1 MTPEEQAAAD
11 LAAKELAEK
20 QAKELAD
27 KEAADKLKL
36 TQTPADAD
44 MIAKLVAD
52 KVAEQLKDTK
62 GKLDAAYAARDAAAK
77 KAEALEKKEREAEL
91 KLLDET
97 GKHKEAFDLRIAE
110 ANTKYEALL
119 AENQALKQGNLE
131 LTRDAQIRDALRSS
145 EFRNEI
151 AADMGFNTIAS
162 QLIRNEQ
169 GQWVHRSGV
178 SIKDFVTTFSGD
190 VKNSF
195 LFKAKD
201 SSGGGT
207 TPPGK
212 PNTQTKSLFAKTQAE
227 VLQMATEGKLPARK

>member
-20 QAKELAD
+20 EAKELAD
-27 KEAADKLKL
+27 KEAAEKLKN
-36 TQTPADAD
+36 PDAD
-44 MIAKLVAD
+44 MIAKLVAE

-110 ANTKYEALL
+110 ANTKYEELQSKY
-119 AENQALKQGNLE
+119 QALEKGNLE
-131 LTRDAQIRDALRSS
+131 LTRDAQIRDALRVS
-145 EFRNEI
+145 EFRNDI
-151 AADMGFNTIAS
+151 AAEMGFSTIAG

-178 SIKDFVTTFSGD
+178 SIKDFVATFAGD
-190 VKNSF
+190 EKNSF
-195 LFKAKD
+195 LFKTKE
-201 SSGGGT
+201 SSGGGS

-212 PNTQTKSLFAKTQAE
+212 PNTQPKSLFAKTQAE
-227 VLQMATEGKLPARK
+227 VLQMAAEGKLPARK

>member
-20 QAKELAD
+20 EAKELAD
-27 KEAADKLKL
+27 KEAAEKLKN
-36 TQTPADAD
+36 PDAD
-44 MIAKLVAD
+44 MIAKLVAE

-110 ANTKYEALL
+110 ANTKYEELQSKY
-119 AENQALKQGNLE
+119 QALEKGNLE
-131 LTRDAQIRDALRSS
+131 LTRDAQIRDALRVS
-145 EFRNEI
+145 EFRNDI
-151 AADMGFNTIAS
+151 AAEMGFSTIAG

-178 SIKDFVTTFSGD
+178 SIKDFVAAFAGD
-190 VKNSF
+190 EKNSF
-195 LFKAKD
+195 LFKTKE
-201 SSGGGT
+201 SSGGGS

-227 VLQMATEGKLPARK
+227 VLQMAAEGKLPARK